1 VKVMKKLLIVLSL
14 VVISFVTVSS
24 NAGLLSALA
33 QENNPNPETPQA
45 TPEGPP
51 IMQLPSMIDCSHPR
65 TIESI
70 VVGQFKE
77 RPLVNANTVIKRP
90 DGVIMPA
97 GMTLYVN
104 IETGTYSLVAK
115 FKDIGFWCIINSGG
129 NFQPARDGQAVKE
142 ST

>member
-1 VKVMKKLLIVLSL
+1 MKKLLIVLSL

-33 QENNPNPETPQA
+33 QENKPNPETPQA

-51 IMQLPSMIDCSHPR
+51 IMQLPSIIDCSHPR
-65 TIESI
+65 AIESI

-115 FKDIGFWCIINSGG
+115 FKDIGFWCIINSVAI
-129 NFQPARDGQAVKE
+129 FSQQETARLSKKALDHY
-142 ST
+142 

>member
-1 VKVMKKLLIVLSL
+1 MKKLLIVLSL

-51 IMQLPSMIDCSHPR
+51 IMQLPSIIDCSHPR
-65 TIESI
+65 AIESI

-129 NFQPARDGQAVKE
+129 NFQPARGGQAVKE